1 MHTHASDLKLWF
13 MQSKVSDQNAYYSCD
28 DSFNHVDKASES
40 GHRLGN
46 SHDQSPK
53 INDTVH
59 SSIEARPNLEGIYLH
74 FRYGTIF
81 QNLFFVIEVASS
93 FGENLWF

>member
-1 MHTHASDLKLWF
+1 MSDLKLWF
-13 MQSKVSDQNAYYSCD
+13 MQAKVSDQNAYYSCD
-28 DSFNHVDKASES
+28 DNFTHVDKACEAD
-40 GHRLGN
+40 HRLGN

-59 SSIEARPNLEGIYLH
+59 SSTEATPNLEGIYLH

-81 QNLFFVIEVASS
+81 QKLF
-93 FGENLWF
+93 LL